1 YSPYQEEMNRQLTG
15 VLTDLIIDPTEKS
28 RKYLLSE
35 NKHVET
41 ITVTG
46 NTSIDA
52 MKTTV
57 RDDYYHPILEQYPN
71 KKMILLTAHRREN
84 IGENLEHIFN
94 AIKKLVEQH
103 KDIYGVYAGSLN
115 TKVHEAAM
123 HAPG

>member
-1 YSPYQEEMNRQLTG
+1 RVQNDLQL
-15 VLTDLIIDPTEKS
+15 VQTENAKD
-28 RKYLLSE
+28 YLLSE
-35 NKHVET
+35 NKPKQP

-46 NTSIDA
+46 TTSIDA